1 MSRSTLQEDASKIDF
16 EGIKIKMRKDNIDEL
31 RNSIN
36 EKWVEIKIKN
46 YLERFPFLDLTYED
60 VVNEIMSNDLVASFF
75 AKDPN
80 KQNITEKTIA
90 NIIKNLNFVSNF
102 QNYNSKTEIFVVNG
116 EIVNK
121 RALGVKSVDYSFVS
135 KNITYYVTQKYTK
148 GKGGSQDNQ
157 FHDVVSFLQN
167 CKNNK
172 LTDTAFLAIVD
183 GDYYTEE
190 KIKTLQELTTFNSFV
205 LSISQLE
212 DFLSRR

>member
-1 MSRSTLQEDASKIDF
+1 MDF
-16 EGIKIKMRKDNIDEL
+16 EDIKIKMRKDNIDEL

-121 RALGVKSVDYSFVS
+121 RALGVKSMDYSFVS

>member
-1 MSRSTLQEDASKIDF
+1 MDF
-16 EGIKIKMRKDNIDEL
+16 EDIKIKMRKDNIDEL
-31 RNSIN
+31 RKYIN

-46 YLERFPFLDLTYED
+46 YLERFSFLDLTYED

-90 NIIKNLNFVSNF
+90 NIIKNLNFISNF

-116 EIVNK
+116 EMTNK

>member
-1 MSRSTLQEDASKIDF
+1 MDF
-16 EGIKIKMRKDNIDEL
+16 EDIKIKMRKDNIDEL
-31 RNSIN
+31 RKYIN

-46 YLERFPFLDLTYED
+46 YLERFSFLNLTYED
-60 VVNEIMSNDLVASFF
+60 VVNEIISNDLVASFF

-116 EIVNK
+116 EMTNK